1 MQRSFSTVVRSLIN
15 HGAALLSPDVRPAF
29 LAQLREPSV
38 GLGSALALEKPENG
52 ESSGAQ
58 DIVVRFNKEQ
68 RHLQD
73 AGTIDGYHYTNHV
86 ERVKQLKR
94 EQRYEEAIEL
104 LSKLVDAT
112 ENESKE
118 AGEGWGV
125 APWYYEQL
133 AIIYRKEK
141 RYDDEVAILAVF
153 LAIP

>member
-1 MQRSFSTVVRSLIN
+1 MGWLKK
-15 HGAALLSPDVRPAF
+15 LL
-29 LAQLREPSV
+29 
-38 GLGSALALEKPENG
+38 GLEKPENV

-58 DIVVRFNKEQ
+58 DIVDRFNKEQ
-68 RHLQD
+68 RRIKD
-73 AGTIDGYHYTNHV
+73 AGTVDGDHYTDHV

-141 RYDDEVAILAVF
+141 RYDDEVAILERYQAQPKSPGTGPGK
-153 LAIP
+153 LAERLEKARRLRD